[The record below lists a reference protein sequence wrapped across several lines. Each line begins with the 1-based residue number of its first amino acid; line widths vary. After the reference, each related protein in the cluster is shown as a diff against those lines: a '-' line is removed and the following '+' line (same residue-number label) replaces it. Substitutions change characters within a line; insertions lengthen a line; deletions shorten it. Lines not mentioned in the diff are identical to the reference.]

1 MSGVS
6 DVMTGTDLATLVPV
20 MARATASY
28 PYKRWGFGESIAM
41 EALLA
46 AGGEPGEFA
55 AGLVT
60 GWALD
65 HEPLASEPLAHV
77 APGVPLLDLVER
89 GGNDVPRL
97 LACARELAAIFE
109 HSAVGEHGAQIHR
122 PDLARWEHEVWV
134 DCMHLDGPFLS
145 QLALVTGEERY
156 ADLARTILLG
166 HARILQDERSGL
178 FSHGFNDLEGKP
190 NRIHWGRGQG
200 WALLGLMD
208 TARNLPEG
216 DAARIEAIQRLEAQV
231 AGIAANEVEPGEWR
245 TVVDAPETAVE
256 SSVAAFVALAV
267 GRAIRHGLLPDLWA
281 SIADR
286 AWAAT
291 LARITLGGFL
301 PGVSDATPVGE
312 DAAHYDG
319 RARGTFPW
327 GQGPALLAAI
337 DRMDSTTT
345 KDGVTE

>member
-1 MSGVS
+1 MSGAT
-6 DVMTGTDLATLVPV
+6 DVTHGADLATLVPV

-28 PYKRWGFGESIAM
+28 PFKRWGFGESITM

-46 AGGEPGEFA
+46 AGGEPGAFA

-60 GWALD
+60 DWALD
-65 HEPLASEPLAHV
+65 HAPLASDPLAHV

-89 GGNDVPRL
+89 GGDDPGQL
-97 LACARELAAIFE
+97 LARARELAAIFE
-109 HSAVGEHGAQIHR
+109 ESAVGEHGAQIHR
-122 PDLARWEHEVWV
+122 PDLAGWEHEVWV

-156 ADLARTILLG
+156 ADLAKTILLG

-178 FSHGFNDLEGKP
+178 FSHGFNDLEGQP
-190 NRIHWGRGQG
+190 NGIHWGRGQG

-208 TARNLPEG
+208 TARNLPQG
-216 DAARIEAIQRLEAQV
+216 DAVRIEAVQRLDAQV
-231 AGIAANEVEPGEWR
+231 AGIAAQEVEPGEWR

-267 GRAIRHGLLPDLWA
+267 GRAIGHGLLSERWMPM
-281 SIADR
+281 ADR

-291 LARITLGGFL
+291 RARITVAGFL
-301 PGVSDATPVGE
+301 PGVSDATPVGV
-312 DAAHYDG
+312 DAAHYDS
-319 RARGTFPW
+319 RARGVFPW

-337 DRMDSTTT
+337 DRMDTTT
-345 KDGVTE
+345 IKDGMSE